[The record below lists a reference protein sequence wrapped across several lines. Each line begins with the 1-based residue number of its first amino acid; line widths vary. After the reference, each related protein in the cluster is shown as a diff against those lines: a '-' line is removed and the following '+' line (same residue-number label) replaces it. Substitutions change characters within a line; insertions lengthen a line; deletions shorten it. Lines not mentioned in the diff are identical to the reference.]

1 MTLALPGV
9 PVALAWVNEPVSF
22 DLGPDGLLAIDA
34 GARTDLFADP
44 GGSSPVDNAPAAL
57 FAPPDARFLL
67 SARVTATFAA
77 AFDAAALLLR
87 TGGGRWAKLAFE
99 VSPELQPMVVSVV
112 TRGVSDDGNGI
123 LVADPHV
130 YLRLASTEQTIA
142 FHASRDGNRWE
153 LVRYFSLEEPL
164 TDLRVGFS
172 AQSPTGGGC
181 RATFAEIT
189 YRAGELEDRRDGS

>member
-1 MTLALPGV
+1 M
-9 PVALAWVNEPVSF
+9 
-22 DLGPDGLLAIDA
+22 
-34 GARTDLFADP
+34 
-44 GGSSPVDNAPAAL
+44 
-57 FAPPDARFLL
+57 
-67 SARVTATFAA
+67 TATFAA

-87 TGGGRWAKLAFE
+87 ADGGRWAKLAFE

-112 TRGVSDDGNGI
+112 TRAVSDDSNGI

-130 YLRLASTEQTIA
+130 YLRLASTERTIA

-164 TDLRVGFS
+164 TGVRVGFS

>member
-1 MTLALPGV
+1 VTLTLRGV
-9 PVALAWVNEPVSF
+9 PAALAWVNEPASF
-22 DLGPDGLLAIDA
+22 ELGVDGLLTIDA
-34 GARTDLFADP
+34 GAKTDLFADP
-44 GGSSPVDNAPAAL
+44 VGSESIDNAPAAL

-87 TGGGRWAKLAFE
+87 AGGGRWAKLAFE
-99 VSPELQPMVVSVV
+99 VSPQLQPMVVSVV
-112 TRGVSDDGNGI
+112 TRGVSDDSNGV
-123 LVADPHV
+123 LVDDPHV
-130 YLRLASTEQTIA
+130 YLRLAATERTIA
-142 FHASRDGNRWE
+142 FHASRDGSRWE
-153 LVRYFSLEEPL
+153 LVRYFSLEEPP
-164 TDLRVGFS
+164 TDVRVGFS